1 MEAIMS
7 ITLAE
12 RYILLYG
19 EGAIERFIA
28 DLMADDPVN
37 HKRGYSREN
46 AVIAASD
53 AFKIPREE
61 LV

>member
-1 MEAIMS
+1 M
-7 ITLAE
+7 TLAE
-12 RYILLYG
+12 KYIIAYG
-19 EGAIERFIA
+19 ESTIEQFIA
-28 DLMADDPVN
+28 DLMADDPAKF
-37 HKRGYSREN
+37 KRGYSREN

>member
-1 MEAIMS
+1 MEEV
-7 ITLAE
+7 TLAE
-12 RYILLYG
+12 SYILAYG
-19 EGAIERFIA
+19 ESAIEQFIA
-28 DLMADDPVN
+28 DLMADDPARF
-37 HKRGYSREN
+37 KRGYSREN

>member
-1 MEAIMS
+1 MEAM
-7 ITLAE
+7 TLAE
-12 RYILLYG
+12 KYIIAYG
-19 EGAIERFIA
+19 EGAIEQFIA
-28 DLMADDPVN
+28 DLMADDPAKF
-37 HKRGYSREN
+37 KRGYSREN